1 MKKTFKKALALA
13 FIPLL
18 LLTACSQPQTTTTT
32 STSSTTSTQTA
43 TPASMMAAIKDLGLP
58 ISNQQALDENA
69 LAKLASQVGGDLTS
83 AATFTN
89 DTGIKFMIL
98 IAKSSADATA
108 VRSYYAGQNWHVTS
122 DPSRRIVFAAER
134 TLKQSWFDKYKVP
147 VLRS

>member
-32 STSSTTSTQTA
+32 TSQASSTQTA
-43 TPASMMAAIKDLGLP
+43 TPASMMAAIEDRGLP

-89 DTGIKFMIL
+89 DTGVKFVLVIT
-98 IAKSSADATA
+98 KSSADATA